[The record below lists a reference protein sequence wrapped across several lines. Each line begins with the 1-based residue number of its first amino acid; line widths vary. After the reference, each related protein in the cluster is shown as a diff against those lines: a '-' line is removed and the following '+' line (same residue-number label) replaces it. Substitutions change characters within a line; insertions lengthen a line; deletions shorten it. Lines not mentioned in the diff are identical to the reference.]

1 MQQRAVTDGILFRS
15 LQASYSLQGVISHLG
30 SSPSSGAPAVCS
42 ILSFLLHRRSKET
55 QTYTQ
60 DHFMAL
66 CTAQPPESDCLV
78 AGHFTA
84 DVLDAKGRWFR
95 HNDALVQQ
103 IWPKTDVGL
112 QRSREETAYMLV
124 YIADGL

>member
-1 MQQRAVTDGILFRS
+1 VFSHTCRTIPSG
-15 LQASYSLQGVISHLG
+15 ISH
-30 SSPSSGAPAVCS
+30 SATVC
-42 ILSFLLHRRSKET
+42 FN
-55 QTYTQ
+55 
-60 DHFMAL
+60 
-66 CTAQPPESDCLV
+66 CLYA

-103 IWPKTDVGL
+103 IWPKTDMGL